1 METGKI
7 FEMATR
13 CKFRFPFK
21 GQCTVEDLWDLS
33 VTNLDQI
40 FKELNAQKKQA
51 DEESLLA
58 TKSAEDEELEAK
70 ISIVRYIVSV
80 KQNEADARALGRERK
95 QQAEQLKTI
104 LAEKEL
110 QELKGKT
117 AEEIKAMIAE
127 LEK

>member
-7 FEMATR
+7 FEIATR
-13 CKFRFPFK
+13 RKFRFPFK

-33 VTNLDQI
+33 LTNLDQV
-40 FKELNAQKKQA
+40 FKTLNAQKKQA
-51 DEESLLA
+51 DEESLLT

-80 KQNEADARALGRERK
+80 KQNEAAARALGRERK

-127 LEK
+127 LES